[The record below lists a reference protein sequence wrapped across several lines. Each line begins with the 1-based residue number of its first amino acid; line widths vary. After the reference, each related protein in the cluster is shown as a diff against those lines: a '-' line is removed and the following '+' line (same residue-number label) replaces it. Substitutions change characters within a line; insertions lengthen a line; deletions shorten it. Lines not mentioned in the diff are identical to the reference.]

1 MNPVNGE
8 PELCSSCEIIYNK
21 SCPNCA
27 SIMPEYNI
35 FNRHYWQLFNR
46 IIPEKWQYPR
56 SYEGCATYYIVFSPL
71 NNKIDLPN
79 DLQRIEKFCRTNFKY
94 QRFIITREILATRIH
109 YNVMLTSNKNVVL
122 FNGKI
127 KQKFYLDV
135 QVVPN
140 RYEQEKVVH
149 YMLKESKKRQ
159 FKENTD
165 YFVYVK

>member
-1 MNPVNGE
+1 MPD
-8 PELCSSCEIIYNK
+8 YN
-21 SCPNCA
+21 
-27 SIMPEYNI
+27 M
-35 FNRHYWQLFNR
+35 FNRYYHNLVNI

-56 SYEGCATYYIVFSPL
+56 SYEGCATYYIVFAPL
-71 NNKIDLPN
+71 RNKVDLPN
-79 DLQRIEKFCRTNFKY
+79 DLERIEKFCRTNFKY
-94 QRFIITREILATRIH
+94 QRIIITREIKASRIH
-109 YNVMLTSNKNVVL
+109 YNVMLTTNANVIL

-140 RYEQEKVVH
+140 STHQRVIVS
-149 YMLKESKKRQ
+149 YMFKESKRRP